1 MPSLFRT
8 WVLVG
13 ALLDVRSLAGPIV
26 RSRDIEVIPAL
37 QERIP
42 YIELGN
48 YNLET
53 THENDVLFDL

>member
-13 ALLDVRSLAGPIV
+13 ALLDVGSLAGPIV
-26 RSRDIEVIPAL
+26 QSSEIEVISAL
-37 QERIP
+37 QQRIP

-48 YNLET
+48 YNVET